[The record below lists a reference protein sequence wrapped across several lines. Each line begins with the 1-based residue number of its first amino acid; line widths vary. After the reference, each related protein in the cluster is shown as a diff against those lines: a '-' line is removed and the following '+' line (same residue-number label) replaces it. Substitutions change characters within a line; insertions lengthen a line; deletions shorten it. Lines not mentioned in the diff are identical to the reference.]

1 MPAAPASAS
10 KEQADARPIHI
21 GRKFDGSLVDL
32 SQIDEITNPERK
44 EFLINFAC
52 VKGALRPCL
61 KREVDL
67 SILYVMLSISLTV
80 VPLTL
85 LLAYCEWHGVG
96 SVLSY
101 RAMHILGVSRVVL
114 GVVQTEGFVLGIH
127 YSSHKRI
134 FKPAW
139 AFLDHWVHSVLSP
152 LIGFPSNAYIAH
164 HVLMHHKEDN
174 ALWYDASST
183 MPFQRDSWFHLLLYI
198 VRYIALIQFELPFA
212 LMLRGRYRA
221 TAVMLA
227 GYGTWFAVTSYGMTV
242 MPFTAGYGLLAPFV
256 FLSFAAMR
264 GNNLQHIFVSPDE
277 PDCDFKLCYDIVN
290 DPSNCGKFLDSFHV
304 EHHVSPATH
313 WADLPKKFLEF
324 LPRHRDKDSFIF
336 DAIHPDTVSWYV
348 MTGQLDRLAD
358 HYVHIGQKSGKD
370 KQTLVAEMRRRLV
383 PIREFTPGKAQKAAD
398 ARREREKV
406 A

>member
-1 MPAAPASAS
+1 MPSAVASS
-10 KEQADARPIHI
+10 KEQPSAEPSRPLHI
-21 GRKFDGSLVDL
+21 GRKFDGSTIDL
-32 SQIDEITNPERK
+32 TKIDELTDPKRK
-44 EFLINFAC
+44 EFLINFAPMR
-52 VKGALRPCL
+52 GMLRPLL

-67 SILYVMLSISLTV
+67 PILYVMMSLTCTV

-85 LLAYCEWHGVG
+85 MLWYCEWHGDI
-96 SVLSY
+96 LSA
-101 RAMHILGVSRVVL
+101 RGMHALGVLRVVL

-134 FKPAW
+134 FAARF
-139 AFLDHWVHSVLSP
+139 AFLDHWVHTVLSP
-152 LIGFPSNAYIAH
+152 LIGFPSNAYLAH

-198 VRYIALIQFELPFA
+198 VRYIALIQFELPVA

-221 TAVMLA
+221 TGVMLA
-227 GYGTWFAVTSYGMTV
+227 GYGTWFAVTWYGMKV
-242 MPFTAGYGLLAPFV
+242 MPFTAGYGLLVPFV
-256 FLSFAAMR
+256 FLSVAAMR

-313 WADLPKKFLEF
+313 WSDLPQKFIEF
-324 LPRHRDKDSFIF
+324 LPRHRDRDSFIF
-336 DAIHPDTVSWYV
+336 DSVHPDTVSWYV
-348 MTGQLDRLAD
+348 MTGQLERLAD

-370 KQTLVAEMRRRLV
+370 KATLVAEMRRRLK
-383 PIREFTPGKAQKAAD
+383 PIREFTAGKAQKAAD
-398 ARREREKV
+398 ARRERK
-406 A
+406 AK

>member
-1 MPAAPASAS
+1 MQAS
-10 KEQADARPIHI
+10 KEQTRPLHI
-21 GRKFDGSLVDL
+21 GRKFDGSTIDL
-32 SQIDEITNPERK
+32 TQIDELTNPERK
-44 EFLINFAC
+44 EFLINFAPFAG
-52 VKGALRPCL
+52 VLRPLL

-67 SILYVMLSISLTV
+67 PILYVMMSISLTV

-85 LLAYCEWHGVG
+85 MLAYFEWHAVNGA
-96 SVLSY
+96 SVLGY
-101 RAMHILGVSRVVL
+101 RAMHALGVARVIM

-134 FKPAW
+134 FVQRW
-139 AFLDHWVHSVLSP
+139 AFLDHWVHTVLSP
-152 LIGFPSNAYIAH
+152 LIGFPSNAYLAH

-183 MPFQRDSWFHLLLYI
+183 MPFQRDNWFHLLLYI
-198 VRYIALIQFELPFA
+198 VRYIALIQFELPIA

-221 TAVMLA
+221 TVIMLV
-227 GYGTWFAVTSYGMTV
+227 GYGSWFAVTWYGMTV
-242 MPFTAGYGLLAPFV
+242 MPLTFGYCLLVPFV
-256 FLSFAAMR
+256 FLSIAAMR

-313 WADLPKKFLEF
+313 WSELPQKFIEF
-324 LPRHRDKDSFIF
+324 LPKHRDRDSFIF
-336 DAIHPDTVSWYV
+336 DGVHPDTVSWYV

-370 KQTLVAEMRRRLV
+370 KATLVEEMRRRLA
-383 PIREFTPGKAQKAAD
+383 PIREFTAGKAQKAAD
-398 ARREREKV
+398 ARKERKEQ
-406 A
+406 